1 MGISKKDFQVAIIT
15 MLHKVNKN
23 TLEIHRKIKVFS
35 RQTEKIKEIKG
46 LKRTEQIFRDLQDII
61 NMANICII
69 PKEKKRLVYKKYL
82 KKS

>member
-46 LKRTEQIFRDLQDII
+46 LKRTEQIFRDL
-61 NMANICII
+61 
-69 PKEKKRLVYKKYL
+69 
-82 KKS
+82 